1 MFKFFKSSNPN
12 RGFRNIIN
20 SNFCDNPDFVILKS
34 ELQDFN
40 DKTIIQVEPN
50 EYAVFVVKGETVQTI
65 APSTTPVRVSNYP
78 FFSDLR
84 ALFYGGSRVNN
95 CSVYF
100 IRTGSPQT
108 NLYWGTPG
116 TDFFTDENMDNSHIY
131 FGGNGCFNFKID
143 TDNVVKFFDFASMGT
158 NENFTYQQ
166 LANKLQPE
174 FTEHF
179 RESVKAAMKKAEY
192 CENIDMNS
200 IASAVKRKISKSFR
214 EKYGI
219 ILTIFSVEKFMYED
233 SPKRKEYIQKK
244 ATKSEKE
251 LNIYLEDKAK
261 RKEILRKAL
270 EEKTIRTAIAQGK
283 LSELELL
290 GDQYFKIKLMEL
302 AEIGLSNQSLAN
314 ISTTA
319 LGGYLG
325 SNSNFIDRLLSPLL
339 GELLKGNTADTNK
352 DSRNNV
358 APVSANM
365 QSNFWESQS
374 SVTDEETTDYSLSNQ
389 DKENKI
395 KYLEKYTN
403 LLIGNQIKKEAFYE
417 LIKLLLT
424 NPDEEEKIN
433 KLEKYTN
440 LLIDNQIPKEAFYEL
455 IKDLL

>member
-20 SNFCDNPDFVILKS
+20 SNFCDNPDFVIVKA

-50 EYAVFVVKGETVQTI
+50 EYAVFVNGETVQTI

-84 ALFYGGSRVNN
+84 ALFYGGSRVNK

-116 TDFFTDENMDNSHIY
+116 TQRFIDENMGKSRLYI
-131 FGGNGCFNFKID
+131 GGNGCFNFKID
-143 TDNVVKFFDFASMGT
+143 TDNVVKFFDFASMGA

-166 LANKLQPE
+166 LASKLQPE

-179 RESVKAAMKKAEY
+179 RKSVNAARKKAEY

-200 IASAVKRKISKSFR
+200 IASAVKREISKSFR

-219 ILTIFSVEKFMYED
+219 ILTIFSVENIMYED
-233 SPKRKEYIQKK
+233 SPEREEYRRSK
-244 ATKSEKE
+244 
-251 LNIYLEDKAK
+251 LNIDLEDKAK

-270 EEKTIRTAIAQGK
+270 EEKAIRTAIAQGK
-283 LSELELL
+283 LSELKLL

-302 AEIGLSNQSLAN
+302 AELGLSNQSLAN

-325 SNSNFIDRLLSPLL
+325 SNSNIIDRLLSPL

-358 APVSANM
+358 DTVSANM

-374 SVTDEETTDYSLSNQ
+374 SVTDEETTDSSLSNQ

-440 LLIDNQIPKEAFYEL
+440 LLIDNQIPNEAFYKL